1 MPGPQSQG
9 HSPVRISTVLS
20 SLVVGFVIL
29 TVAFPTQAWDFF
41 SGKTVAGSGH
51 VVKEQR
57 TLAPFHKVSVDLPTV
72 VELVQGDT
80 EDVQIEAD
88 DNLLP
93 LIETQVIN
101 GQLRIQV
108 AKGFNFPRPSKIRL
122 TVNARQVDSLAVR
135 GSADLSVA
143 HLQASK
149 LESSIAGS
157 GHITIRDL
165 HSRDLSVSI
174 AGSGNFEAQGTAATM
189 DVSIAG
195 SGDVRTPLL
204 STQKTSV
211 SIAGSGDATV
221 WVRQA
226 LSVSIAGS
234 GGVRYYGEGILQ
246 ESSITGSGRVRQIAG
261 NPPGA

>member
-1 MPGPQSQG
+1 MHGPQNKG
-9 HSPVRISTVLS
+9 HSPARVLTVLS
-20 SLVVGFVIL
+20 TLVLGCVIL
-29 TVAFPTQAWDFF
+29 MMTFPTQAWDFF
-41 SGKTVAGSGH
+41 PGKTVAGSGQ

-57 TLAPFHKVSVDLPTV
+57 PLAPFHKITVNLPTA

-80 EDVQIEAD
+80 EVVQIEAD

-101 GQLRIQV
+101 GQLTIQMV
-108 AKGFNFPRPSKIRL
+108 KGFNFPSPSKIRL
-122 TVNARQVDSLAVR
+122 TVNARKIDSLAVR

-143 HLQASK
+143 HLQASQ
-149 LESSIAGS
+149 LEGSISGS
-157 GHITIRDL
+157 GRIRIHDL

-174 AGSGNFEAQGTAATM
+174 AGSGNFEAQGTAATQE
-189 DVSIAG
+189 VSIAG

-204 STQKTSV
+204 STEKTSV

-221 WVRQA
+221 WVHQA

-234 GGVRYYGEGILQ
+234 GGVRYYGDGILE
-246 ESSITGSGRVRQIAG
+246 ESSVTGSGHVRQIPG
-261 NPPGA
+261 KPPGA